1 MIPLIDVAPFL
12 HGSAS
17 DKARTARTLDEA
29 CREVGWLVVA
39 GHGVPSALIAEMHAV
54 SRAYFALPHWEK
66 MKHKMP
72 ADRYRGYTPPGTESL
87 AYSLDEERPPDLK
100 EAFSMG
106 PVDAACDAYHYGPA
120 GARYFAPNIWP
131 DRPVGMAKVW
141 EAYYRALSRLSADM
155 MRVFAVALALPED
168 FFAPKID
175 EHITKFQRH
184 LLSAA
189 TGGAA
194 RRAAPRRRP
203 HRLRQPDPGALRHR
217 HRRLAGADPGRRLGG
232 RALWFPD
239 AFSVNLGDL
248 MAEWTNH
255 RWRSTMHR
263 VVNPPR
269 DKAHLDRLSLV
280 FFHQPNYD
288 AVIECLPSCV
298 GPDNPARYVRTTSGA
313 HITAK
318 LTKQRAPGLAEGAA
332 APASTGRPKAW
343 LYPPAQEESAG

>member
-1 MIPLIDVAPFL
+1 MIPLIDIAPFL

-39 GHGVPSALIAEMHAV
+39 GHGVPGDLVAEMHAV
-54 SRAYFALPHWEK
+54 SRTYFALPHWEK

-131 DRPVGMAKVW
+131 DRPAGMAKVW

-175 EHITKFQRH
+175 EHITNF
-184 LLSAA
+184 SAIYYPPQPE
-189 TGGAA
+189 
-194 RRAAPRRRP
+194 AP
-203 HRLRQPDPGALRHR
+203 
-217 HRRLAGADPGRRLGG
+217 LAGQLRGG
-232 RALWFPD
+232 GHTDYGSLTLVHCDTDIGGLQVQTRDGGWEGVPWFPD

-288 AVIECLPSCV
+288 AVIECLPGCV
-298 GPDNPARYVRTTSGA
+298 GPDNPARYARTTSGA

-332 APASTGRPKAW
+332 ALASTGRPKAW
-343 LYPPAQEESAG
+343 LYPPAREESAG